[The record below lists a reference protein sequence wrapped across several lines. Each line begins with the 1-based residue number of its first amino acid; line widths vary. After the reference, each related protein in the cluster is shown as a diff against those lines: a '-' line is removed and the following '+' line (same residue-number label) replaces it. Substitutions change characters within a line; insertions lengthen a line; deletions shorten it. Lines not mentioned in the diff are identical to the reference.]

1 MRELEELVLGI
12 DLGTSSVKVIAVDQQ
27 GIIITSASEAISI
40 SQPQNGYS
48 EQNPDEWV
56 EATKAA
62 IKSITQTLDNQYYQ
76 VKGMSFSGQ
85 MHGLVLLD
93 QDYHPIRP
101 AILWN
106 DTRNT
111 VQCDEIKEEFG
122 NKLLG
127 NPILEGFTLPKLL
140 WVKENE
146 PANFETAYTFVLPK
160 DYVRY
165 ALTGKVQMEKS
176 DASGT
181 LLYNS
186 ETETWDEQV
195 SSFYHLTELLPEL
208 VDSTTVVGE
217 LTEAVSDELNLPGSV
232 KVIAG
237 GADNACGALGAG
249 IIDEGDAMC
258 SIGTSGVVLVCQKAY
273 SDYQN
278 NIHYFKHAAPD
289 ISYAMGVTLAAGF
302 SLDWYKK
309 NFYAEQSFDA
319 ITQDASQSKPGS
331 NGLLFTPY
339 LMGERTPHGDAK
351 IRGSFIGVSGKQTR
365 DDFSRSVIE
374 GITYSLYE
382 SLDYIRQFYKDIQSI
397 TSIGGGAKSNFWL
410 QLQADVFNLEVK
422 QLKHEE
428 GPSMG
433 AAILAAHGVGWF
445 ETLKDCVDS
454 FIQYDNTFKPNL
466 QNHKQ
471 YEDYFKVY
479 QQIYNNTKNMTAEL
493 LNIQQK
499 HGGNRDDK

>member
-1 MRELEELVLGI
+1 MEALVLGI
-12 DLGTSSVKVIAVDQQ
+12 DLGTSSVKVIAVNQE
-27 GIIITSASEAISI
+27 GRIVTSLSEPISI
-40 SQPQNGYS
+40 NQSQNGYS
-48 EQNPDEWV
+48 EQDPNDWV
-56 EATKAA
+56 SATKKV
-62 IKSITQTLDNQYYQ
+62 IKSITESLDDRKYRIE
-76 VKGMSFSGQ
+76 GISLSGQ
-85 MHGLVLLD
+85 MHGLVLLN
-93 QDYHPIRP
+93 QSNQPIRP

-106 DTRNT
+106 DTRNSK
-111 VQCDEIKEEFG
+111 QCEDIKHVFG
-122 NKLLG
+122 DKLLG

-146 PANFETAYTFVLPK
+146 PHYFNEAQTFILPK

-186 ETETWDEQV
+186 ETEIWDEETCAYFNVQG
-195 SSFYHLTELLPEL
+195 LMPEL
-208 VDSTTVVGE
+208 VDSTTVIGTVTKDISEE
-217 LTEAVSDELNLPGSV
+217 LGLPLST

-249 IIDEGDAMC
+249 VISEGDAVC
-258 SIGTSGVVLVCQKAY
+258 SIGTSGVILVCQKEY
-273 SDYQN
+273 SEYQN
-278 NIHYFKHAAPD
+278 NIHYFKHVSPD

-309 NFYAEQSFDA
+309 NFYAKESFDE
-319 ITQDASQSKPGS
+319 ITKDASQSIIGS
-331 NGLLFTPY
+331 KGLLFTPY

-365 DDFSRSVIE
+365 ADFSRSVVE

-382 SLDYIRQFYKDIQSI
+382 SLEYIRRFYPDIQSI
-397 TSIGGGAKSNFWL
+397 TSIGGGAKSDFWL
-410 QLQADVFNLEVK
+410 QMQADIFNVEVK
-422 QLKHEE
+422 KLRHEE

-433 AAILAAHGVGWF
+433 AAILAAYGVGWF
-445 ETLKDCVDS
+445 DNLNDCVKT
-454 FIQYDNTFKPNL
+454 FIQYETAFKPDESRH
-466 QNHKQ
+466 QQ
-471 YEDYFKVY
+471 YNDYFEVYKQIY
-479 QQIYNNTKNMTAEL
+479 QQTKNMTAEL

-499 HGGNRDDK
+499 YGG